1 MAAALV
7 FQDHFTLDDMEVHH
21 RDELPTALAAPLF
34 DWGSIGLKH
43 GPARRQR
50 QRLPS
55 SRPIRAK

>member
-34 DWGSIGLKH
+34 DWGSIIIAYRVDGVS
-43 GPARRQR
+43 P
-50 QRLPS
+50 
-55 SRPIRAK
+55 